1 VPVVGEP
8 TFFVVRIDST
18 EGVDPTRVYVN
29 PPLGQPEP
37 AIPDAIVWNS
47 NVGMLDRAILT
58 GTGAFSFDALRIGPT
73 YEDVFPIPEP
83 SSFMLTALALLGLL
97 AWGWRRKR

>member
-1 VPVVGEP
+1 
-8 TFFVVRIDST
+8 
-18 EGVDPTRVYVN
+18 
-29 PPLGQPEP
+29 
-37 AIPDAIVWNS
+37 
-47 NVGMLDRAILT
+47 MLDRAILT

-83 SSFMLTALALLGLL
+83 SSLMLTALALLGLL